1 MRPFHA
7 ALLSCALLVLAACTA
22 LPPSVEGDPGA
33 ARRQLET
40 AADAGPVPVIVRE
53 APQNIAPEMVA
64 AALARGVRG
73 LDVRFAPH
81 DRVQPNA
88 VAVSFAKVSPAS
100 LCRGDVDAPAEPI
113 LLLVW
118 CGRDG
123 AVAAVELPLPSMA
136 PSDVERSL
144 WRGASR
150 LFPDDYADRYGL
162 DLFGLRVGI
171 GASIGF

>member
-1 MRPFHA
+1 
-7 ALLSCALLVLAACTA
+7 V
-22 LPPSVEGDPGA
+22 VEGDPGA

-40 AADAGPVPVIVRE
+40 VAAAGPVPVI
-53 APQNIAPEMVA
+53 AWQTPQAIAPEMVA

-73 LDVRFAPH
+73 LDVRFVPH
-81 DRVQPNA
+81 HRVQPNS
-88 VAVSFAKVSPAS
+88 VAVSFAKVSPER
-100 LCRGDVDAPAEPI
+100 LCRGDVDGLAEPMV
-113 LLLVW
+113 LLVW

-162 DLFGLRVGI
+162 DLFGLRVGM